1 MRAVFNSSSKIHCIL
16 IVAAMMTL
24 LVACTTKPSTEPT
37 KDMNTLTFNNTQ
49 AAAMSAIACNEAK
62 ADYAALA
69 QAINNGLDAGL
80 TVSQIKEALSQLYA
94 YTGFPRSLNALGTL
108 QKVLE
113 QRNAEGKATE
123 KGMEASPLPSNY
135 DALKQGTDVQTQLSG
150 QPFNYA
156 FCPAE
161 DYYLKAHLFGD
172 IFARD
177 NLTHAD
183 RELITVSALSGLENV
198 MPQLQA
204 HVRGALNMGVTEE
217 QLRDIPVAL
226 KASGLQAEALRC
238 EAAIA
243 ATVDGKSDV
252 VCAQSPWP
260 IGEPNTAYAQYF
272 IGNSYLALLDSTSG
286 LCNVSFEPGCRNN
299 WHVHH
304 GAVQMLICVS
314 GHGWYQEWGKEAVPL
329 VPGTVI
335 AVPEGVKHWHG
346 AAADSWMQHLTY
358 HTDVKP
364 GNSNEWLEPVDDE
377 QYKNA
382 NTSLK

>member
-1 MRAVFNSSSKIHCIL
+1 
-16 IVAAMMTL
+16 MT
-24 LVACTTKPSTEPT
+24 
-37 KDMNTLTFNNTQ
+37 
-49 AAAMSAIACNEAK
+49 AIAANEAK
-62 ADYAALA
+62 GNLVALEP
-69 QAINNGLDAGL
+69 AIQSGLDAGL
-80 TVSQIKEALSQLYA
+80 TVNQIKEALSQLYA
-94 YTGFPRSLNALGTL
+94 YTGFPRSLNALGVL
-108 QKVLE
+108 KKVSDAGNYELGE
-113 QRNAEGKATE
+113 DS
-123 KGMEASPLPSNY
+123 SPLPADY
-135 DALKQGTDVQTQLSG
+135 DALKEGTRVQTMLVG
-150 QPFNYA
+150 KAFNYDFA
-156 FCPAE
+156 PAT

-177 NLTHAD
+177 SLTYAD

-204 HVRGALNMGVTEE
+204 HVRGALNMGLTET
-217 QLRDIPVAL
+217 QLRNIPKAL
-226 KASGLQAEALRC
+226 KANGLHSEASRA

-243 ATVDGKSDV
+243 AV
-252 VCAQSPWP
+252 VGGETKPYATSAWP
-260 IGEPNTAYAQYF
+260 LGEPNEAFAQYF
-272 IGNSYLALLDSTSG
+272 IGNSYLAVLDPVSG

-314 GHGWYQEWGKEAVPL
+314 GRGWYQEWGKEAVPL

>member
-1 MRAVFNSSSKIHCIL
+1 MII
-16 IVAAMMTL
+16 AAMMLASCGSKT
-24 LVACTTKPSTEPT
+24 TTKE
-37 KDMNTLTFNNTQ
+37 KDMNTLSFNHEQ
-49 AAAMSAIACNEAK
+49 AAFMSAIACNEAK
-62 ADYAALA
+62 ADYSALA
-69 QAINNGLDAGL
+69 EAINGGLDAGL

-113 QRNAEGKATE
+113 QRKAEGKATE
-123 KGMEASPLPSNY
+123 EGVEASPLPDSYN
-135 DALKQGTDVQTQLSG
+135 ALKQGTEVQTKVSG
-150 QPFNYA
+150 RAFDYA
-156 FCPAE
+156 FSPAE

-217 QLRDIPVAL
+217 QLRNIPAAL
-226 KASGLQAEALRC
+226 IAAGLQAEALRC

-243 ATVDGKSDV
+243 AAVDGNTAV

-272 IGNSYLALLDSTSG
+272 IGNSYLALLDSVSG

-304 GAVQMLICVS
+304 GAVQVLICVS
-314 GHGWYQEWGKEAVPL
+314 GRGWYQEWGKPAVEL
-329 VPGTVI
+329 KPGVTI

-346 AAADSWMQHLTY
+346 AAKDSWMQHLTY
-358 HTDVKP
+358 HANAKP

-377 QYKNA
+377 TYGK
-382 NTSLK
+382 LK

>member
-1 MRAVFNSSSKIHCIL
+1 MKKSIMIFAIAL
-16 IVAAMMTL
+16 TMAACGTQS
-24 LVACTTKPSTEPT
+24 TKENA
-37 KDMNTLTFNNTQ
+37 KEMNTLTFTTEQ
-49 AAAMSAIACNEAK
+49 AAFMSAIACNEAK
-62 ADYAALA
+62 ADYTALA
-69 QAINNGLDAGL
+69 EAINGGLDAGL

-113 QRNAEGKATE
+113 QRKSEGKITE
-123 KGMEASPLPSNY
+123 EGVEASPLPSHYN
-135 DALKQGTDVQTQLSG
+135 ALAQGTEVQTKLSG

-217 QLRDIPVAL
+217 QLRSIPVAL
-226 KASGLQAEALRC
+226 KSAGLQAEALRC

-243 ATVDGKSDV
+243 AAVDGKNDM

-272 IGNSYLALLDSTSG
+272 IGNSYLAVLDPTSG

-314 GHGWYQEWGKEAVPL
+314 GRGWYQEWGKEPVEL
-329 VPGTVI
+329 KPGMVI
-335 AVPEGVKHWHG
+335 EIPEGVKHWHG
-346 AAADSWMQHLTY
+346 AAKDSWFQHLTY
-358 HTDVKP
+358 HKDVKE
-364 GNSNEWLEPVDDE
+364 GASNEWLEPVTDE
-377 QYKNA
+377 QYNQAK
-382 NTSLK
+382 